1 MLETGN
7 EAVNVKKAK
16 LLSAVFSNRIIVRAK
31 QTDNQS
37 INQVFIVK
45 CCKIMCWYVLVF
57 KC

>member
-16 LLSAVFSNRIIVRAK
+16 LLSAFFSNRIIVRAK

-37 INQVFIVK
+37 INQVFIV
-45 CCKIMCWYVLVF
+45 
-57 KC
+57 